1 LTIHFW
7 LVCADRYRVEYGCL
21 YSCIECTCTVSLWR
35 ETSHTCREASVVATQ
50 HSYKHHV
57 SCDRGKCPEHW
68 TFGGCRATDCY
79 SQRHYHTLS
88 FLHAVTCCGYLYVL
102 HFFTWTE
109 HSALVTVHNA
119 MVLGILSR
127 SQSDCSGYSVSC
139 WHRIVYVISDWDA
152 TSSFSLRCSVPN
164 LVYGWLLFNSSFFF
178 LRYSL
183 FILIY
188 LVLVYVH
195 LCTCTCSSFL
205 SFVYRYREDRW
216 TFPCSAFPHISTLF
230 SNDSYRVV
238 SITLVRPHHVI
249 SSISLSITL
258 VRLHQYQLAFDTDHY
273 IILQHQYQ
281 LAFDTDHNI
290 LQQHQYQLAFD
301 TGYNI
306 IL

>member
-1 LTIHFW
+1 MPRHRS
-7 LVCADRYRVEYGCL
+7 RYAAL
-21 YSCIECTCTVSLWR
+21 
-35 ETSHTCREASVVATQ
+35 
-50 HSYKHHV
+50 
-57 SCDRGKCPEHW
+57 CP
-68 TFGGCRATDCY
+68 
-79 SQRHYHTLS
+79 TLS
-88 FLHAVTCCGYLYVL
+88 MVGCCSIP
-102 HFFTWTE
+102 H
-109 HSALVTVHNA
+109 
-119 MVLGILSR
+119 
-127 SQSDCSGYSVSC
+127 
-139 WHRIVYVISDWDA
+139 
-152 TSSFSLRCSVPN
+152 
-164 LVYGWLLFNSSFFF
+164 SSFFI

-238 SITLVRPHHVI
+238 SYHHHVI

-258 VRLHQYQLAFDTDHY
+258 VRPHQYQLAFDTDHY

-306 IL
+306 LS